1 MSETILVVCP
11 HCHAPNRVPLA
22 RLSEAPV
29 CGRCKRA
36 LFEAQPVALDAASF
50 DTHVMRGELPVLVDF
65 WAPWCGPCRMM
76 APQFEA
82 AAVQLE
88 PRVRLGKV
96 NTEADPALGAR
107 FDVRSIPTLILFRQ
121 GRELA
126 RRAGA
131 SGAADIVRW
140 ARSQLS

>member
-11 HCHAPNRVPLA
+11 HCHAPNRVPQA
-22 RLSEAPV
+22 RLSEAPA

-36 LFEAQPVALDAASF
+36 LFGAQPVALDAASF
-50 DTHVMRGELPVLVDF
+50 DTHVLRGELPVLVDF

-82 AAVQLE
+82 AAAQLE
-88 PRVRLGKV
+88 PRMRLAKV

-121 GRELA
+121 GREVA

>member
-1 MSETILVVCP
+1 MSDTILVVCP

-36 LFEAQPVALDAASF
+36 LFDAQPVALDAAAF
-50 DTHVMRGELPVLVDF
+50 DIHVLRGELPVLVDF

-82 AAVQLE
+82 AAAQLE
-88 PRVRLGKV
+88 PRMRQATV

-121 GRELA
+121 GREVA